1 MSKESDGAAKGK
13 KKKGQAASKLN
24 RNENVLSKIRNIGIM
39 AHIDA
44 GKTTTTERMLFYTGI
59 IHRMGEVHDGNAVMD
74 WMAQEKER
82 GITITS
88 AVTTCFWK
96 DKQINI
102 IDTPGHVDFT
112 AEVERSLRVLDGA
125 VGVFCAVGG
134 VEPQSETVWH
144 QADKY
149 NVPRLA
155 FINKMD
161 RSGADFE
168 HVVSMI
174 QDRLTPNALPI
185 QLPIG
190 KEDNFEGII
199 DLINMKTCYFDQST
213 MGVKYSYQKV
223 PQKIIANVEVARN
236 QLIEHVAEFDDDL
249 MTKYLEDEAIDAET
263 LTIAVRNATRYHQ
276 FVPLLCGSSLKNTGV
291 QPLLNAVVD
300 LLPSPL
306 EVSPTIG
313 IDQNT
318 KEEIEVLPDLDA
330 KFSAYAFKIQID
342 KYVGKLVYIRV
353 YSGSVKRSATIE
365 NQRSGKRE
373 RVSRILQMHSNKKKD
388 IGDLKAGDIAALVG
402 PKDIQ
407 TGDTITEMDYNLLLA
422 EISFPDSVIAVAI
435 EPKTKTDKDILD
447 ESLIKLMEEDPTF
460 KVYQHKETGQT
471 LISGMGELHLEIIID
486 RLKREFG
493 VQANVGNPMVTYKE
507 TIEAPIIGKGELIR
521 EVGGKGHYA
530 VVKLRLSPLKLN
542 NLKPGQKNIFVN
554 SISSD
559 IIPQTYW
566 QSIEESA
573 LNSCL
578 DGPLMS
584 SPVERVKIELIGGKF
599 NEVDSNDI
607 AFSIAT
613 AMAVSNGFRHSKA
626 SIMEPIMLVN
636 VITPPDFVGEII
648 GDINSKR
655 GKIEHIRQQNK
666 KQEITAEIPMS
677 ELFGYATKLRSISQG
692 RAVYTMEYF
701 KHEKVPSNIQEKILK
716 RVRGF

>member
-1 MSKESDGAAKGK
+1 
-13 KKKGQAASKLN
+13 
-24 RNENVLSKIRNIGIM
+24 
-39 AHIDA
+39 
-44 GKTTTTERMLFYTGI
+44 MLFYTGI

-96 DKQINI
+96 EKQINI

-149 NVPRLA
+149 KVPRLA

-168 HVVSMI
+168 HAISMI
-174 QDRLTPNALPI
+174 HDRLTKNAKPI

-190 KEDNFEGII
+190 KEDNFDGVI
-199 DLINMKTCYFDQST
+199 DLIKMKACYFDQST
-213 MGVKYSYQKV
+213 MGVKYHYQQI
-223 PQKIIANVEVARN
+223 PEELVEAAKESRN
-236 QLIEHVAEFDDDL
+236 ELIEHVADFDDDL
-249 MTKYLEDEAIDAET
+249 MTKYLEEEKIDSTTLIAAI
-263 LTIAVRNATRYHQ
+263 RKATRFHQ
-276 FVPLLCGSSLKNTGV
+276 FVPVLCGSSLKNTGV
-291 QPLLNAVVD
+291 QPLLDAVAD
-300 LLPSPL
+300 FLPSPL
-306 EVSPTIG
+306 DVMHPMG
-313 IDQNT
+313 INT
-318 KEEIEVLPDLDA
+318 KTQEEIEVQPELDA
-330 KFSAYAFKIQID
+330 NFSAYAFKIQID
-342 KYVGKLVYIRV
+342 KYVGKLIYIRV

-365 NQRSGKRE
+365 NQRSGKKE

-388 IGDLKAGDIAALVG
+388 IGMLHAGDIAALVG

-407 TGDTITEMDYNLLLA
+407 TGDTITDIDYNLLLE
-422 EISFPDSVIAVAI
+422 EITFPDSVIAVAI
-435 EPKTKTDKDILD
+435 EPKTKTDKDLLE
-447 ESLIKLMEEDPTF
+447 ESLLKLMEEDPTF

-493 VQANVGNPMVTYKE
+493 VQANVGNPQVTYKE
-507 TIEAPIIGKGELIR
+507 TIENVTIGEGEFIR
-521 EVGGKGHYA
+521 EMNSKGHYA
-530 VVKLRLSPLKLN
+530 VVKLKLSPLKLED
-542 NLKPGQKNIFVN
+542 LKPGKKNIFVN
-554 SISSD
+554 SVSPD
-559 IIPQTYW
+559 AIPQAYW
-566 QSIEESA
+566 QAIEESA

-584 SPVERVKIELIGGKF
+584 SPVERVKIELIDGKY
-599 NEVDSNDI
+599 NEVDSSDI

-613 AMAVSNGFRHSKA
+613 SMAVGNGFRKA
-626 SIMEPIMLVN
+626 QATIMEPIMLVN
-636 VITPPDFVGEII
+636 VITPPEFVGEII

-655 GKIEHIRQQNK
+655 GKIEHIRPQNQ

-677 ELFGYATKLRSISQG
+677 ELFGYSTKLRSISQG
-692 RAVYTMEYF
+692 RAIYTMEYY
-701 KHEKVPSNIQEKILK
+701 KHEKVPANIQEKILK
-716 RVRGF
+716 RVRGY